1 VSLKTSEGKAEK
13 NKTYKKQKMTEETLE
28 ETVKRLRDFPGNVK
42 GEVFRTHADY
52 IRKKEGEQGLKKL
65 EERMKELGAPI
76 NFDEI
81 KSFEWISEGMSSL
94 TIVVA
99 KDTFGWSDEDVFEM
113 GRFAPKTSFI
123 IKVMIQ
129 YLVSMDRL
137 FGQAEKYWGKH
148 YDFGSV
154 EKVEYDK
161 ENKKVVVREKDFKT
175 HPTVCIYHAGYY
187 QGLAEFAIK
196 SDKIS
201 VKETACAHKGADY
214 NEFTITWE

>member
-1 VSLKTSEGKAEK
+1 MEEEKLKAIVDRLK
-13 NKTYKKQKMTEETLE
+13 N
-28 ETVKRLRDFPGNVK
+28 FSGNVK

-65 EERMKELGAPI
+65 QARMEELGAPI

-81 KSFEWISEGMSSL
+81 ESFQWVSEGMSSL
-94 TIVVA
+94 TIIVS
-99 KDTFGWSDEDVFEM
+99 KDTFGWSDEEVFEM

-129 YLVSMDRL
+129 YLVSIDRL
-137 FGQAEKYWGKH
+137 FEGAEKYWNKH
-148 YDFGSV
+148 YDFGGV
-154 EKVEYDK
+154 EKVEYNK
-161 ENKKVVVREKDFKT
+161 EEKRVVVRELDFNT

-187 QGLAEFAIK
+187 KGLVEFTIK
-196 SDKIS
+196 SGKVNIE
-201 VKETACAHKGADY
+201 ETACVHEGADY